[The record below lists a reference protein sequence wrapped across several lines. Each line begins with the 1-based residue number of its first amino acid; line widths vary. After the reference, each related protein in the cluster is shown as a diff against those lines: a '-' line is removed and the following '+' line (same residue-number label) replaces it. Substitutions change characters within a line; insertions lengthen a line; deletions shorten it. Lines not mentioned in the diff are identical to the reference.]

1 MSHRFLPAAE
11 AEYFALLEYH
21 ERMRKGYGARFEKAV
36 FRLVELIERNPQ
48 GFSMAPRCQG
58 DREIRVVKIGR
69 FNYLLYHEVLASEV
83 VTIAIQHAKR
93 KSSGWRKRNPV

>member
-48 GFSMAPRCQG
+48 GFSMAPRCPR